1 MHKGQHLLIDC
12 REVPRSVC
20 LNDQLLLE
28 SMADAAR
35 SAGATV
41 ISQIRYQF
49 GNNSPAG
56 CTAIVMLDESHISVH
71 TYADLGLL
79 ALDVFTCGDT
89 NPKEIWANLQ
99 GILGIKKAHLR
110 MVPRFETAVLPQAR
124 IESCLG

>member
-1 MHKGQHLLIDC
+1 LHKGQHLLIDC
-12 REVPRSVC
+12 RNVPRDLC

-28 SMADAAR
+28 SMAQAAR

-56 CTAIVMLDESHISVH
+56 CTAIVMLDESHCSVH

-89 NPKEIWANLQ
+89 DPLEIWNNLR
-99 GILGIKKAHLR
+99 GMLGLDKACTRL
-110 MVPRFETAVLPQAR
+110 VPRFETVAVPQT
-124 IESCLG
+124 

>member
-1 MHKGQHLLIDC
+1 LHKGQHLLIDC
-12 REVPRSVC
+12 SEVPRSLC

-56 CTAIVMLDESHISVH
+56 CTAIVMLDESHCSVH

-89 NPKEIWANLQ
+89 DPNEIWENLQ

-110 MVPRFETAVLPQAR
+110 MVPRFETAVVPQT
-124 IESCLG
+124 

>member
-12 REVPRSVC
+12 SEVPRSLC

-56 CTAIVMLDESHISVH
+56 CTAIVMLDESHCSVH

-89 NPKEIWANLQ
+89 DPNEIWENLQ

-110 MVPRFETAVLPQAR
+110 MVPRFETAVVPQT
-124 IESCLG
+124 